1 MKTKITELFGIEH
14 PIIQGGM
21 HHVGFAELAA
31 AVSNAGGLGTITGL
45 TQGTPEKLA
54 NEIARCKE
62 MTDKPFAVNL
72 TFLPSLTPPDYPGL
86 IKEIIDEI
94 PTVKKIISM
103 DEGSEWED
111 YITWRDRFDDKDPML
126 ESNVEDDVIQLYT
139 SGTTGHPKGVQ
150 LTNRNFIE
158 SNQMWRCI

>member
-1 MKTKITELFGIEH
+1 MTLKVKFFFVGKEFY
-14 PIIQGGM
+14 PI
-21 HHVGFAELAA
+21 
-31 AVSNAGGLGTITGL
+31 
-45 TQGTPEKLA
+45 
-54 NEIARCKE
+54 
-62 MTDKPFAVNL
+62 
-72 TFLPSLTPPDYPGL
+72 

-111 YITWRDRFDDKDPML
+111 YITWRDRFDDKDPNL
-126 ESNVEDDVIQLYT
+126 ESNIEDDVIQLYT

-158 SNQMWRCI
+158 SNQMVEKNLGKGLA

>member
-54 NEIARCKE
+54 NEIARCQE
-62 MTDKPFAVNL
+62 MTNRPFAVNL
-72 TFLPSLTPPDYPGL
+72 TCL
-86 IKEIIDEI
+86 
-94 PTVKKIISM
+94 
-103 DEGSEWED
+103 
-111 YITWRDRFDDKDPML
+111 
-126 ESNVEDDVIQLYT
+126 LYT
-139 SGTTGHPKGVQ
+139 SPSP
-150 LTNRNFIE
+150 RDP
-158 SNQMWRCI
+158 

>member
-72 TFLPSLTPPDYPGL
+72 TFLPSLTPEGELFAPDKYLTDYYTDEALKVIENNKNRPFFLYLSHWLGL
-86 IKEIIDEI
+86 
-94 PTVKKIISM
+94 PFKKPLR
-103 DEGSEWED
+103 WENN
-111 YITWRDRFDDKDPML
+111 YGGKKPFK
-126 ESNVEDDVIQLYT
+126 
-139 SGTTGHPKGVQ
+139 TT
-150 LTNRNFIE
+150 
-158 SNQMWRCI
+158 